1 MPIEKIRVDLIRY
14 LEKNPVI
21 YPGNMQR
28 IPRPMKKKGNKRK
41 INKKQLFI
49 NGGASAFHNQM
60 RKKKDESIPQSNA
73 EEERPNKEKQEK
85 RERYKASVDPR
96 LSWGFM
102 RKSVFFYI
110 PN

>member
-41 INKKQLFI
+41 INKK
-49 NGGASAFHNQM
+49 
-60 RKKKDESIPQSNA
+60 
-73 EEERPNKEKQEK
+73 
-85 RERYKASVDPR
+85 
-96 LSWGFM
+96 
-102 RKSVFFYI
+102 
-110 PN
+110 